1 MNGGQ
6 GGNLTS
12 GHGMQTGAMTH
23 VGAVRSRNE
32 DSILALPDAGVW
44 VVADGMGGH
53 EAGDFASQTIVGHL
67 ATIGRPASAAD
78 LQARFLD
85 RLQLAHDT
93 ILERARVS
101 GNAPGATLAALLVCD
116 GSFAAIWAGDSRVY
130 LLRAG
135 QFSQVTEDHS
145 EVNELLRRGAL
156 TPEQAASW
164 PRRNVITRAIGIG
177 AAPQPELRHGAL
189 LAGDRF
195 LICSDGL
202 TEHVADGEM
211 AEALSQHGP
220 QEAAEALV
228 ALTLARG
235 ARDNVSV
242 VLAYCPPDPG
252 WTVR

>member
-1 MNGGQ
+1 MEGIR
-6 GGNLTS
+6 
-12 GHGMQTGAMTH
+12 TGAMTH
-23 VGAVRSRNE
+23 VGVVRSRNE
-32 DSILALPDAGVW
+32 DSLLTLPEAGVW

-53 EAGDFASQTIVGHL
+53 EAGDFASQTIVEHL

-85 RLQLAHDT
+85 RLQLAHQK
-93 ILERARVS
+93 ILGHARLT
-101 GNAPGATLAALLVCD
+101 GNAPGATLAALLICE

-130 LLRAG
+130 LLRQG

-164 PRRNVITRAIGIG
+164 PRKNVITRAIGIG
-177 AAPQPELRHGAL
+177 ATPDPELRHGVL
-189 LAGDRF
+189 MPGDSF

-202 TEHVADGEM
+202 TEHVRDDEM
-211 AEALSQHGP
+211 AGLLARQNAQS
-220 QEAAEALV
+220 ACDALV
-228 ALTLARG
+228 GLTLERG

-242 VLAYCPPDPG
+242 VVVQCPPPPPQ
-252 WTVR
+252 